1 MNPLFNMFNK
11 PQQTPQNSS
20 PADILTQKFGNMQNM
35 KNNYE
40 QFKQNFSGDPEQ
52 IGRNMINSGQISQ
65 EQANQIAS
73 LVNTFFKF
81 FH

>member
-1 MNPLFNMFNK
+1 MNPLFNMFNR
-11 PQQTPQNSS
+11 QQQAPQNNG
-20 PADILTQKFGNMQNM
+20 PADILTQRFGNMQNM

-40 QFKQNFSGDPEQ
+40 QFKQNFSGDPKQ
-52 IGRNMINSGQISQ
+52 AAQNMINSGQISQ